1 MDVMADGVWPTMVT
15 PFKESGAIDYSGL
28 ERLIAWYL
36 DQGVDGLFA
45 VCQSSEMFFL
55 SLEERVELARFVKES
70 VHGRIPVIASGHISD
85 RLDDQIEEIES
96 IAQAGI
102 DAFVMVTNRL
112 AAADESETVWVR
124 HAETLLQKLPGIR
137 FGLYE
142 CPYPYKRLLSPE
154 LLKWCAS
161 TGRFYF
167 LKDTSC
173 SLSDIGAK
181 MKAVKGSS
189 LKIFNANSATLLE
202 SLKMGVSGFSG
213 VMSNFHPDLYVWL
226 AKNWKQEPQKAEAV
240 QAFLSTAAL
249 IGSQPYPVNAKYYL
263 QKEGVPIGLNSRS
276 LDSQTL
282 TDVHKLEVDYLNS
295 LSRKFR
301 ESSIFNVL
309 YV

>member
-1 MDVMADGVWPTMVT
+1 MDEMEDGVWPTMVT
-15 PFKESGAIDYSGL
+15 PFKESGAIDYAGL

-55 SLEERVELARFVKES
+55 RLEERVELARFVKKS
-70 VHGRIPVIASGHISD
+70 VDGRIPVIASGHISD
-85 RLDDQIEEIES
+85 RLEDQIEEIES
-96 IAQAGI
+96 IARTGI

-112 AAADESETVWVR
+112 AAADEPDLVWIR
-124 HAETLLQKLPGIR
+124 HAQTLLEKLPGIR

-173 SLSDIGAK
+173 SLSDVSAK
-181 MKAVKGSS
+181 MKAVQGSE

-202 SLKMGVSGFSG
+202 SLKLGVSGFSG
-213 VMSNFHPDLYVWL
+213 VMSNFHPDLYAWL
-226 AKNWKQEPQKAEAV
+226 TKNWKQEPQKAEAV
-240 QAFLSTAAL
+240 QAFLSTTAL
-249 IGSQPYPVNAKYYL
+249 IGSQPYPANAKYHL
-263 QKEGVPIGLNSRS
+263 RKEGMPIGLDCRS
-276 LDSQTL
+276 QDHQTL
-282 TDVHKLEVDYLNS
+282 TGVHKLEVDYLHS
-295 LSRKFR
+295 LTRIFR
-301 ESSIFNVL
+301 DAMNL
-309 YV
+309 